1 MSALKRK
8 NKPVYF
14 SKDDPVELEML
25 KYVEKINPLTGR
37 PQNFSK
43 YIKRLISQD
52 LNREKYGVQ
61 PVANVPV
68 TVQEEITDETKMAM
82 SSFL

>member
-68 TVQEEITDETKMAM
+68 IVQEEITDETKMAM

>member
-68 TVQEEITDETKMAM
+68 IVREEITDETKQAM
-82 SSFL
+82 NSFL